1 MIIAETGHSH
11 IMEIKR
17 RSRAS
22 KKVKIQSDV
31 KESPYREKRLS
42 KKIPNSATITKDIKQ
57 PPSTKAANIST
68 AQFQTSNTLPRTIM
82 SLPAQLTTN
91 SLPRSPKPPRK
102 LSGYVSPA
110 TCLRKPSKMDM
121 IKEQCKGINIK
132 KLKNLPNVLIKSAQ
146 KL

>member
-1 MIIAETGHSH
+1 MIIAETGHSP

-22 KKVKIQSDV
+22 KKVKLKSDV

-91 SLPRSPKPPRK
+91 SLPRSSK

-110 TCLRKPSKMDM
+110 TCLRKPSKIDM
-121 IKEQCKGINIK
+121 FKEQCKGINIK
-132 KLKNLPNVLIKSAQ
+132 KLENLPDVFMKSATT
-146 KL
+146 L